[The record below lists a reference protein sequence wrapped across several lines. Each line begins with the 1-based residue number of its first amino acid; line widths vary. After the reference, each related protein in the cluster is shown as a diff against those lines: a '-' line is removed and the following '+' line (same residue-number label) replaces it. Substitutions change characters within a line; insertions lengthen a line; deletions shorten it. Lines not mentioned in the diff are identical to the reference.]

1 MKHAIHFN
9 KNNTTLK
16 YLSTNCAFLFMLII
30 NHCHYNIFV
39 RIENNRF
46 LCYGYNSGNEYGST
60 GRPLVWIVR
69 ICCIKANIKGK
80 LIYLNVKVNKELK

>member
-1 MKHAIHFN
+1 MFSFHERLCITI
-9 KNNTTLK
+9 TT
-16 YLSTNCAFLFMLII
+16 NEPHNDLFMLII

-69 ICCIKANIKGK
+69 ICCIKGSK
-80 LIYLNVKVNKELK
+80 YQR